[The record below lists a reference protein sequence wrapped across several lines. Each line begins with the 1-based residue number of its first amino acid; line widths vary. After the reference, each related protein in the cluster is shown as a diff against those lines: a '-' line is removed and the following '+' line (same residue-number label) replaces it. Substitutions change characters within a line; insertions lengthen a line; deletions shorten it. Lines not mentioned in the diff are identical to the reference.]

1 MKRIFIYRILAVLV
15 TATFLFAACTKDTAD
30 VKLAPTLA
38 TSQLL
43 NITSNAATVVGFV
56 VAQGGGFTEK
66 GVCYNTAPAPTIANN
81 KVAYS
86 GETTTAAFNVT
97 LTGLTHVTKY
107 YAKAYA
113 TGTTGTIYGDEY
125 SFTTLPDVPTLT
137 TTAIS
142 LITGNS
148 AAGGGNATANGGAE
162 ITDRGVCFGTTTQP
176 TVANSFT
183 TDGKGNG
190 AFVSAITGLKGNT
203 TYFVR
208 AYATNSAGTGY
219 GPEVTFKTLVDL
231 PVVTTAAMTNI
242 TKVSAVSGGTVTYNG
257 GGTITAQGIV
267 WGTSAN
273 PTTAN
278 NKIDGG
284 TATGAFV
291 GNITGLTVNSVYHV
305 RAYATNSA
313 GTSYGADIQFST
325 LADITKLWV
334 VGDYN
339 GWDNTDAAK
348 YIISTITSNGDAE
361 GYVYLKSGGIKL
373 AIEHGWANAVT
384 FGDNGPGKLTNGGNN
399 IPVPADGYYLIKA
412 NIGTMTYSLTLTTW
426 GIIGN
431 ATPGGWNTDT
441 QMTYDPVKGT
451 WSVYATLS
459 KQTPPND
466 GLKFRANAGWDL
478 NYGDNAANG
487 SLQLNGTNIG
497 VAVAGD
503 YAIVLDLSHPNAYTF
518 SKTTWGLIGDA
529 TPGGWNT
536 DTPMKWDA
544 VNNVWTA
551 TLALVSGNGAK
562 TFKFRANQAWDL
574 NYGGNGTGDGKADN
588 YTNATTAP
596 LSAGGKN
603 LGVPGNVDGTY
614 TVTLDINN
622 LKATV
627 TKN

>member
-162 ITDRGVCFGTTTQP
+162 ITDRGVCFDTTTQP

-348 YIISTITSNGDAE
+348 FIISTVTSNGDAE

-373 AIEHGWANAVT
+373 ATEHGWANAVT
-384 FGDNGPGKLTNGGNN
+384 FGDNGPGKLTNPGGN

-426 GIIGN
+426 GVMGDYN
-431 ATPGGWNTDT
+431 GWASQTDMAYSSTTSKFSLALTLTSGG
-441 QMTYDPVKGT
+441 KF
-451 WSVYATLS
+451 
-459 KQTPPND
+459 
-466 GLKFRANAGWDL
+466 KFRGTSDWGINYGSTAADGTTLNAG
-478 NYGDNAANG
+478 G
-487 SLQLNGTNIG
+487 SDIPVTTT
-497 VAVAGD
+497 GD
-503 YAIVLDLSHPNAYTF
+503 YAITLDLSQPNAYTY
-518 SKTTWGLIGDA
+518 SANMWGVIGDA
-529 TPGGWNT
+529 TPGGWDT
-536 DTPMKWDA
+536 DSNMTWDA
-544 VNNVWTA
+544 TNKVFKV
-551 TLALVSGNGAK
+551 TLDLTAK
-562 TFKFRANQAWDL
+562 TFKFRANDAWVLDF
-574 NYGGNGTGDGKADN
+574 GGDINALTKGGANIAIAAAGN
-588 YTNATTAP
+588 YTITFNPWT
-596 LSAGGKN
+596 
-603 LGVPGNVDGTY
+603 
-614 TVTLDINN
+614 